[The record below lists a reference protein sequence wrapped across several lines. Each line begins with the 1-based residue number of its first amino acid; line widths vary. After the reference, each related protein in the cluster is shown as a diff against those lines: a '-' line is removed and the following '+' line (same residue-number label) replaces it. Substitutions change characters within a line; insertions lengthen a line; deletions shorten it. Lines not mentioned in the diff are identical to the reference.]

1 MALSKI
7 TNLSLGTG
15 SVDLATSD
23 VTGNLPVANLNS
35 GTSAGATTFWRG
47 DATWVT
53 PAAPGMVK
61 LYQNDWTST
70 PVDSIASGAVFT
82 SDYHFYKV
90 YLYSAVETLNVRGKV
105 WLTDGGVD
113 IAESGDY
120 WTAGATG
127 YIDIDNNNTAVWES
141 SVDDAQSYGSFW
153 IQYTHGTTK
162 AYPNALELTI
172 FDPLGGVVDNSNV
185 VNISVDAGSVGGG
198 NKVFREVN
206 HIVCLNTSEAS
217 ADGIRFALSS
227 DGYIYGQIEI
237 YGMKRA

>member
-237 YGMKRA
+237 YGMKRT